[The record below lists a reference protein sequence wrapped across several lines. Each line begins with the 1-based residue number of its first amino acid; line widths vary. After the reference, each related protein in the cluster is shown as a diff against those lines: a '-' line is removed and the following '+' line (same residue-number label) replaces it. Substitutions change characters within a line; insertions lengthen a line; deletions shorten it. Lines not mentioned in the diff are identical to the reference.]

1 MKTSKKLLSLFLAIV
16 MVVTSCSVGLTAFA
30 ADQNKTD
37 KNNSYWHDGT
47 DADAAFESLNDLVD
61 AYVPQLL
68 NIPKI
73 KSLLEDKLGMTVTDT
88 TTISDV
94 VAGASPLLLNALS
107 SSGNDIESVMG
118 FGENGGHQ
126 DSSTLYDSEDALQ
139 ELLTTY
145 LNDDN
150 AAMSFFALYS
160 FCNDNYGASGELGDY
175 CKQTLPKLRE
185 LRNKFWEIESQDT
198 ANFDDAIIYASSI
211 LDYAGEDGVD
221 LTSIDIEEVQ
231 NYEYEGTK
239 LKDINNNEAN
249 YFITYV
255 QAFFDISKS
264 SNIKVDDLGQAIYYA
279 FGLGYDEFNY
289 ILFKG
294 LAELGGE
301 ENFPSL
307 EEWDGNMGA
316 QDNEY
321 YYAQSVGLLIYS
333 SLYTVDDIK
342 AEEITDAQLEQYV
355 RDNMGKQF
363 TTEDYVNYFYES
375 SPFSAE
381 LTKYIANNVGRLSA
395 FINPAFAY
403 DSSLSD
409 DENVAKNVAALKA
422 AKSSNSASNF
432 DGMTFI
438 EEFNYMLP
446 SLMACNH
453 ITKHESDLVG
463 SVDMTTLV
471 SSYLVKYNYFM
482 KPELSK
488 YQFDYSDYAL
498 PDSLVVEATNAAL
511 NSTIKNLF
519 DESTPTG
526 SIVAPVVSALFES
539 NITLYAA
546 DGSGV
551 LNDIWKN
558 LYNAP
563 VETIFNLL
571 PTVVIAL
578 DEFVLPLVF
587 NGEGDSYNA
596 VGGSPVLYS
605 LLCKNDTSIF
615 HKYTQAVGSDIGI
628 GALTFDLNK
637 VVPSILHWLTGDEDT
652 AYDLVGY
659 YTEAPYNEEDGKTIY
674 VPKFT
679 NIYVADRAIYGAK
692 IGTGSV
698 KVPGLARTI
707 YRALSDGKTDKD
719 EIAAAKRNALGIDE
733 MVTELATFAMESVD
747 EYVDAHGND
756 VRYNGDLSADATVT
770 QKGLNNIFVALPQVL
785 DIMGKKFI
793 AKYNVDSDWT
803 YTYSGKM
810 KTITKAFRNGEVS
823 QLQNATLQGFKD
835 LATVNDPSKVLES
848 FVNILIGNWLNAGLD
863 LVNDVTQDKDNKISS
878 NLPLIQAL
886 LSALGGLG
894 PQSVITDVLN
904 GLFQLKRSD
913 DASFTLQERDETG
926 FVGFSNE
933 SGFFLLS
940 NIQFTKDGES
950 KGLVPVIMTLIKGDG
965 KADDYNTGNA
975 FKSQSVS
982 PLLTSSKSKKSA
994 AGTVYSE
1001 LLTKDNEAAAQDLI
1015 DALDALL
1022 SSLLSNTSLNGFDW
1036 DATDNI
1042 LASIA
1047 TFFSAYLGSQNTND
1061 IVKLVNNY
1069 LYYIVG
1075 ENNATKASSGKIGT
1089 KPTADGD
1096 VDASKVYTSAN
1107 LSNLVI
1113 QTYSLVE
1120 NIVDYLFY
1128 NSETGFLY
1136 TRDPNML
1143 LSDAVAGL
1151 ISPDAVA
1158 VRMSDKY
1165 SKTKKILAKDDYHNW
1180 NSFKVLINAANAKD
1194 GKYQKDYLKYGFA
1207 NGDKDSF
1214 YEALGESLSGV
1225 AGILGAVLT
1234 ASYTD
1239 TNKSGN
1245 LYSAVVYPVLNSVAK
1260 ATGASGVMS
1269 PAAFNKASASDQLI
1283 KGILTPISAVLDTV
1297 YDTPVST
1304 LLNLVKG
1311 LAGVVN
1317 DTSLKAIINGA
1328 LGSVNTAI
1336 GGVGNVVGFLS
1347 PTFAKVV
1354 KDLLGK
1360 NGLTYSSLGLPSK
1373 NIIVTLINNALG
1385 GLITLPTIDW
1395 DKLAAAKSP
1404 AQVLLLAYGYIVDTI
1419 LNSDIIKALVDSL
1432 APQLTSILKNLSA
1445 AEIIA
1450 IVKDVLASIQNPT
1463 DVYWTFKYYST
1474 KLSSSFK
1481 YPNGITQSD
1490 ATKAVSDIDNL
1501 VANIFPLLNS
1511 LGVTD
1516 IEGLEQLVNDNLYK
1530 NELLTKLAT
1539 TLYGALDG
1547 NDTIANVLAQIG
1559 IEVSPAG
1566 VAKYLT
1572 NSKYGATYSS
1582 AASTLKKAKSWSDVK
1597 SLNWGFTDGSANAKQ
1612 GFVNGLAAV
1621 LRPLNDVLA
1630 IFLADGSLDLTPIN
1644 LKKIVNQVSLSGS
1657 QQLGEGEMSCKFTYS
1672 LKNSVLKLTFD
1683 SNVRGNNNKATVPS
1697 VFEVDLNEVIDSL
1710 DKAIDENGKIHLGTN
1725 GYESAIIPLLEAFMC
1740 KNVKTYSQYKS
1751 DYNKAK
1757 DNLLINVLNPIVG
1770 LIDDVLAAPVDTVS
1784 KILPNV
1790 AYFID
1795 NNGIGQMVG
1804 NLLAP
1809 ITADNGLLGALAEHG
1824 IDVDELITA
1833 IAGKSL
1839 GTIVTDA
1846 LNIKTKLTLNL
1857 RSLETCNV
1865 QDIVVPLVNSLLKS
1879 KGIGIVLPDIDF
1891 GKLASLGT
1899 LSTVSSA
1906 AKNANGQYLTK
1917 QVKANQGQV
1926 LVTVLRYVSSLLI
1939 NNSTALSKLIC
1950 GIDAVKK
1957 NDTIV
1962 NVIKAVFN
1970 QIGIAAPDEIVIAL
1984 FYFFNEETSNVFFDY
1999 SNFTYDDSYEFS
2011 FGTMD
2016 EDFCRQLA
2024 PMLDGLV
2031 SGLLEG
2037 GLLGMIEGLA
2047 YKDSVISSI
2056 ATGLYSAIEGVNIND
2071 STTLTS
2077 LLAQTN
2083 IDFSTTNVANLL
2095 VDEAYGQQYAA
2106 AASVIK
2112 SAGSWKNVNADSLVW
2127 GVKDRDSFLHALVAV
2142 LRPVYGV
2149 LDVLL
2154 NDASLNVFNLINIPG
2169 SDGYSSTIVPLLEA
2183 FQCYNIKTQY
2193 QYREDI
2199 FNEYDNILLD
2209 ILNPLWDKVE
2219 DLLLAP
2225 VETLADILPNL
2236 SLFFAND
2243 GLLQV
2248 IDNLLEAVSSLIDA
2262 VKPVANVNDILLAV
2276 GLDVPGLLKKIGI
2289 NIDLDFDIY
2298 DLKKTLFPL
2307 LGADNVVSLI
2317 NQILGIINIK
2327 GTKLGIVL
2335 PEIDWFQLASHGEVI
2350 VDQASQAA
2358 TIGKRIY
2365 VKADQDETL
2374 IAVLR
2379 FLIDTINYQG
2389 NYDAIVSLISG
2400 LLGDG
2405 VEDSVSNT
2413 IDQVLG
2419 MLKGDSDKVIADL
2432 VELLQSFA

>member
-94 VAGASPLLLNALS
+94 VAGASPMLLNALS
-107 SSGNDIESVMG
+107 SSSSNIESVMG
-118 FGENGGHQ
+118 FGNNGGHQ
-126 DSSTLYDSEDALQ
+126 DNSTLYDSKDALQ

-145 LNDDN
+145 LNDDD
-150 AAMSFFALYS
+150 AAMNFFALYS
-160 FCNDNYGASGELGDY
+160 FCNDNYGANGELGDY

-185 LRNKFWEIESQDT
+185 LRNRFWEIESKDSE
-198 ANFDDAIIYASSI
+198 NYDNAIGFASMI
-211 LDYAGEDGVD
+211 FYGDEDSD
-221 LTSIDIEEVQ
+221 LSELSLEGLE

-239 LKDINNNEAN
+239 LKDINTDEAN

-264 SNIKVDDLGQAIYYA
+264 NTTKVSNFGQALYYS
-279 FGLGYDEFNY
+279 FGAGAAEFNY
-289 ILFKG
+289 AMYQGF
-294 LAELGGE
+294 AELGGE
-301 ENFPSL
+301 ENFPAL
-307 EEWDGNMGA
+307 EDWDFNMGA
-316 QDNEY
+316 EDNEY

-333 SLYTVDDIK
+333 SLYTLDDIK
-342 AEEITDAQLEQYV
+342 AKEITDAQLEQYV

-363 TTEDYVNYFYES
+363 TTEDYVKYFNES

-381 LTKYIANNVGRLSA
+381 FTSYIVNNVSRLSA

-422 AKSSNSASNF
+422 ARSSNSASNF

-438 EEFNYMLP
+438 EELNYMLP
-446 SLMACNH
+446 SLIAKSH
-453 ITKHESDLVG
+453 ITDKESDLSG
-463 SVDMTTLV
+463 SIDVRVLA
-471 SSYLVKYNYFM
+471 SSYLIKYNYFM
-482 KPELSK
+482 KPALSK
-488 YQFDYSDYAL
+488 YQFDYNNYAL
-498 PDSLVVEATNAAL
+498 PDSLVVEATNAVL

-539 NITLYAA
+539 NVTLYAA

-578 DEFVLPLVF
+578 DELVLPLVF

-605 LLCKNDTSIF
+605 LLCNNDTSIL

-637 VVPSILHWLTGDEDT
+637 VIPAILHWLTGDEDT

-659 YTEAPYNEEDGKTIY
+659 YTEAPYNQEDGQTIY

-679 NIYVADRAIYGAK
+679 NIYVADKAIYGAK

-707 YRALSDGKTDKD
+707 YKALSDGKTNKD

-756 VRYNGDLSADATVT
+756 IRYNGDLSADPTVT

-793 AKYNVDSDWT
+793 AKYDVDSNWT

-810 KTITKAFRNGEVS
+810 TTITKTFRDDKEVS
-823 QLQNATLQGFKD
+823 QLQNKTLQGFKD

-863 LVNDVTQDKDNKISS
+863 LVNDVTKDKNNKISS

-950 KGLVPVIMTLIKGDG
+950 KGLVPVIMTLIKGNG

-1180 NSFKVLINAANAKD
+1180 NSFKVLINAANAKN

-1225 AGILGAVLT
+1225 AGILSAVLT

-1239 TNKSGN
+1239 SNKSGN
-1245 LYSAVVYPVLNSVAK
+1245 LYSAVVYPVLNSVAE

-1269 PAAFNKASASDQLI
+1269 PAAFNKASASEQLI
-1283 KGILTPISAVLDTV
+1283 KGILTPISALLDTV

-1385 GLITLPTIDW
+1385 GLITLPAIDW

-1404 AQVLLLAYGYIVDTI
+1404 AQVLLLAYGYIVDTV
-1419 LNSDIIKALVDSL
+1419 LNSDVIKALIDSF
-1432 APQLTSILKNLSA
+1432 APQLTAILKNLSA
-1445 AEIIA
+1445 AEILA

-1547 NDTIANVLAQIG
+1547 NDTVATVLAQIG

-1644 LKKIVNQVSLSGS
+1644 LKKIVNQVNLSGS
-1657 QQLGEGEMSCKFTYS
+1657 QQLGKGEMGCKLTYS
-1672 LKNSVLKLTFD
+1672 LKNSVLKLTFN
-1683 SNVRGNNNKATVPS
+1683 SNAKGNNNKATVPS
-1697 VFEVDLNEVIDSL
+1697 VLEVDLNEIIDSL
-1710 DKAIDENGKIHLGTN
+1710 DKAIDKNGKLHLGTN

-1770 LIDDVLAAPVDTVS
+1770 LVDDILAAPVDTVS

-1795 NNGIGQMVG
+1795 NNGLGQMVG

-1809 ITADNGLLGALAEHG
+1809 ITADDGLLGALAEHG
-1824 IDVDELITA
+1824 VDVDELITA

-1879 KGIGIVLPDIDF
+1879 KGIGIVISDIDF

-1899 LSTVSSA
+1899 LNTVSSA

-1926 LVTVLRYVSSLLI
+1926 LVTFLRYVSSLLI

-2225 VETLADILPNL
+2225 IETLADILPNL

-2298 DLKKTLFPL
+2298 DLKKTLTPL
-2307 LGADNVVSLI
+2307 LGADNVVSLL
-2317 NQILGIINIK
+2317 NQILGIIDIK

-2350 VDQASQAA
+2350 VDQASQVA

-2379 FLIDTINYQG
+2379 FLISTINYQD

-2405 VEDSVSNT
+2405 VEDSVSDM

-2419 MLKGDSDKVIADL
+2419 MLKGDPDKVIADL

>member
-381 LTKYIANNVGRLSA
+381 LTKYIANNVDRLSA